1 MRMIIHVAVNRLRPD
16 QKSVS
21 VFQIPTGKFTPR
33 DARKFAIEVVEF
45 YMSSIYV
52 YIYIYLYMFLIQ
64 THFEIESNHAHLKIP
79 VVL

>member
-52 YIYIYLYMFLIQ
+52 YIYLYMFLIQ